1 MREIEMYGRCHC
13 SSRTHPQGGCGRIR
27 VTCIL
32 LRGSIFSAR
41 TGGGGRRGDT
51 GRGGAVPAFGT
62 GGGK

>member
-1 MREIEMYGRCHC
+1 
-13 SSRTHPQGGCGRIR
+13 